1 MVEFLKI
8 WVKESC
14 EFLKFLFFLLGI
26 GKFVEELLVEGNDLA
41 VKAIGRLLI
50 YSFILAL
57 LELYRRKK
65 YKRWLTLV
73 FFYDIMFIIGD
84 ELWKIIKL

>member
-8 WVKESC
+8 WVKESW

-26 GKFVEELLVEGNDLA
+26 GKFVEELLGEGTDLA
-41 VKAIGRLLI
+41 VKAIVRLLI

-65 YKRWLTLV
+65 YKR
-73 FFYDIMFIIGD
+73 
-84 ELWKIIKL
+84 